1 MDTTDP
7 NLRGAI
13 EDFKKGGW
21 VVSLFGGAG
30 MLARMLLTD
39 QSSRLIIWIRRTL
52 AGSIVGVLAYFAVW
66 GQPIDGIYK
75 AIILSVSGAVSPELL
90 EYFITRVKGETLN
103 VKNKAKKSK
112 RKRK

>member
-1 MDTTDP
+1 MNTADP
-7 NLRGAI
+7 NFQGAI

-21 VVSLFGGAG
+21 VVSLLGGAG

-39 QSSRLIIWIRRTL
+39 QSSRLIVWIRRTL
-52 AGSIVGVLAYFAVW
+52 AGSIVGVITYFAVW

-90 EYFITRVKGETLN
+90 EYFISRVKGETKN
-103 VKNKAKKSK
+103 VKNKSKKSK
-112 RKRK
+112 GKRK